1 MVILDSNQK
10 GRVRMRRTE
19 PIIRMDILESLA
31 FSGPLKITHITRK
44 AKINF
49 KKLENFLDNLIADG
63 LVKEKEIDQDN
74 VVYLITTKGFR
85 ALRDSKKHS
94 CTVSFLHGT

>member
-1 MVILDSNQK
+1 MVILGNNQK
-10 GRVRMRRTE
+10 GRIRMRRTE

-31 FSGPLKITHITRK
+31 FNGPLKITHITSK

-63 LVKEKEIDQDN
+63 LVKEKEVDQDN

-85 ALRDSKKHS
+85 AFRDSKKQS
-94 CTVSFLHGT
+94 CTVSFLHST